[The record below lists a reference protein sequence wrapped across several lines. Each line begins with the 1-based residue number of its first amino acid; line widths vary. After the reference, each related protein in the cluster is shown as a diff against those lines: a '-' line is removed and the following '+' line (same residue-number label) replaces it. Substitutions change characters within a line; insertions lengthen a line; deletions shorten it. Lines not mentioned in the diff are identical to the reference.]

1 MNQSPYDSFDLV
13 NGEVV
18 PLAGANASS
27 ISPVAAPA
35 AKPSRLLTGETTPQP
50 VNPASAD
57 DPVSAI
63 TAVAQE
69 YGVNPHFLLG
79 LAQLETR
86 GGKATVKG
94 QGVDSRN
101 LFNIKDF
108 SKAGTGIRALDK
120 AEGSNDPYRRY
131 DSASDSARD
140 LVRLL
145 GSKRYEGALTAQTP
159 EEFAAA
165 LKRGGYATDPEYV
178 RKLSSTIRGV
188 QAKNGVA
195 AGNPAKTGEAY
206 DWMFNTPD
214 DQLLQSIGMGGSPQI
229 VRPKAQ
235 VQAPENPGFFR
246 GAGDVGLSFLQGAAG
261 SVKSLTDLAG
271 AGNAVSRV
279 LDDTSKEL
287 GKLKSEEAQ
296 QSLAYH
302 QKKIK
307 DAETNGD
314 WKQEIGAYYDMVWDM
329 PGDSLAQ
336 ALGSLITLGAGKTAQ
351 ALKLA
356 LSARKAGMTKEA
368 FLKTVQGVEAAKKAS
383 NLGAGVNLGLGVGQG
398 VGGVKGEQYERTY
411 NAAKEEGLADDEA
424 QALATEAQSYGKGW
438 MQQAAGAALGYAAA
452 KTGPLEKL
460 ASGQTVGAG
469 GVLRRFAGGAAIESA
484 SEGGQGGQARYAGNA
499 AAIDA
504 GVLDES
510 QRFAGVAGT
519 AFSEGLLGGV
529 VGGGAGALGRPDV
542 DPLATTKE
550 AAKKPNSPISRAAVA
565 GQPAKPEQ
573 PSAQAQEADPTFA
586 GMSDS
591 VLLQLQRSLQER
603 EAAGDEDI
611 TDDEIELA
619 QAAKAEYDR
628 RMAAKPPPPPGLGY
642 NPDPL
647 IVFPDGTAGRK
658 GDMERYVASLPE
670 EKRNEA
676 RAKLY
681 GYAPQPTNSP
691 PPAAP
696 AQPAGVSAS
705 GEPQPVQRKPAATI
719 PVRAPS
725 PFDAVPMEQD
735 PAITQQQREDAA
747 KAQERRSKRMAS
759 LRLGAYNKNPMMEF
773 LGRHGLQP
781 ETQNEFA
788 PGTTE
793 RRKASVYGY
802 GPVFRQNG
810 KPLDLLLSNAQDEGF
825 LPPEASE
832 SDLYDLVARA
842 INGER
847 VEPLYKAGSAD
858 DLMQRLAAEREAKE
872 AASYEDFLAQQQALA
887 ADPDYDPFAT
897 FADTENDY
905 DVSDLDS
912 SGYSQAERSL
922 QAEVSALAQAYSQ
935 LGFDADDVLEPLASQ
950 YESNPDEYYAQARQR
965 LTQLIAQAT
974 QPRGNDNLP
983 QDSGEQAQAP
993 IGREAANATS
1003 ADDDALI
1010 DYAIEDDGEPDHF
1023 LQAQTA
1029 RQLREREDA
1038 IAEQTRLNAERQQA
1052 LEAKAQADD
1061 ERKRIEQASVQAA
1074 DTFELGQNALDNLTG
1089 QTDLLAQMP
1098 TAQAESPA
1106 PAATQP
1112 TAQPQDG
1119 DILSDNGKPF
1129 TFEYGAK
1136 LRAKKDGG
1144 EVVQVAGG
1152 YVVRPTQ
1159 GEAMQADPVAG
1170 DKIDDEWTAFSAQS
1184 GTLGIPR
1191 AEMPQVKAQDR
1202 GAMVNFLK
1210 ARGIDSSNEVMPARA
1225 IKPTQAE
1232 FSPAK
1237 VQEAANR
1244 QDGNRSI
1251 IVSADG
1257 YVVDGHHQW
1266 MAQRQK
1272 GEPVKVIKLDQ
1283 PIGDVLQALK
1293 EMPSA
1298 QPEQAQDATL
1308 ANGGYVPAPPEFA
1321 SFEAKTSLLGGNP
1334 DLVDSNGDLGLNER
1348 GEKIARTP
1356 WDKLSQQDR
1365 AMIIGL
1371 SDSRR
1376 ASSDAYNA
1384 KVREQEFQAERRRL
1398 QGDRIIQQANGKP
1411 FKKEAN
1417 AQAKLDEFDLADTH
1431 AIQQVDGGFVLRQMP
1446 PAEQA
1451 ERQRKAEGRES
1462 YTQAQAAVLA
1472 EMGIGESA
1480 DGEID
1485 ATEAQWDEI
1494 HRRVD
1499 QRLKQK
1505 LPAPNPKP
1513 SQPPARTAKQRRD
1526 DAVQTLQETRNSIDA
1541 LLAMYGDGLDPADD
1555 VIEVIQRAASGF
1567 DASEKKKLNRFIK
1580 EFTKP
1585 GKSGTYITNERQF
1598 FDLLPEQFG
1607 AAQWLLSDAIND
1619 LANESPN
1626 QPPPR
1631 TQQEPKI
1638 KKSDAKALFSG
1649 KAMDR
1654 TRKAVPA
1661 DARAMEQF
1669 IADGKEA
1676 EFQRLLSIRQ
1686 TGRDN
1691 LTDEETNQFYDLRT
1705 ERNQAKAAVENAGY
1719 DRVKP
1724 NQPLAQQ
1731 TPAQAATE
1739 NVAQPQSDEEQVAAA
1754 LEYADKLGLTGQERK
1769 DAIVSELAFSWD
1781 MFKDEVAELD
1791 VVKAALRKK
1800 PSRAAKEA
1808 RADQIVKDV
1817 MRQALA
1823 ANRAMEDA
1831 INADDAALTQPT
1843 IDTSAEAKWRNNWGE
1858 AKRTAESLGLP
1869 VKDGKRN
1876 LKLTEM
1882 VPAIEAKLAQ
1892 QDNGKQ
1898 DAGPI
1903 DVQATMQG
1911 AVSVDK
1917 LSREDFDKVAGI
1929 FGIGGSG
1936 KPQPN
1941 TAQDQ
1946 NAKNYAWIEKETG
1959 YAPIRPNG
1967 KPYILKTGV
1976 GKNEPIATSFGAKPS
1991 INDTVRY
1998 FATEEDAANWGRE
2011 NGYAVG
2017 GNPYAKKPS
2026 QPAIDRAA
2034 EVKSQQIRQR
2044 IQEIPDRWASAEKFK
2059 IAENKRNL
2067 ATRPPGWYVFD
2078 ENKYATQ
2085 SGPYR
2090 TKRDAEKSRD
2100 TMVREWAKRKTL
2112 EAELESIAPQ
2122 LQPSTPL
2129 ARAEA
2134 ELADWKA
2141 RRNLPA
2147 NAGNVADVD
2156 KEINRLEQTVAAL
2169 KKIEQGDLAQNP
2181 LMQAAQDSGKLVMAT
2196 VGDKK
2201 QPTQTASKLDAAAAA
2216 LDAEIEAAGAELAAL
2231 FKRKSGQLN
2240 SGVDPE
2246 ILMAGAKLGALYT
2259 AKGVVK
2265 FAQWARAIVS
2275 HMQRLG
2281 VDPDMVK
2288 PALKEIYAATAQR
2301 VDDATFDL
2309 MDDARA
2315 VRGFDLSTL
2324 DAQPDGANEAL
2335 REIDN
2340 AGQIETKGEQDDA
2353 GTAIYEDGAR
2363 PLGAVAAQDGAGA
2376 AGTGSTELRG
2386 PDGQQEGGAA
2396 GGGADDAGVS
2406 KARGRGDRPARAD
2419 SAAPRAGVGTKQAKR
2434 QEKLAREAEQAPEL
2448 HLDASQQIEAAS
2460 PINTPALDF
2469 VIDDSLELGKGSET
2483 VKFRDNLE
2491 AIRTLKKIEAENRR
2505 ASPDEQR
2512 ILARYVGW
2520 GGLKNAFRVAGSKD
2534 GEGVAKGWEARV
2546 AEVEELLTPAEL
2558 RAARNSTTAAHYTS
2572 ETVVKGVWKAVQR
2585 LGFRGG
2591 SVLEPSMGS
2600 GNFLGLMPQAVRGTS
2615 RVVGV
2620 EYDSLTA
2627 RMAQHLY
2634 PNATVLH
2641 SGYQELPMPTNQ
2653 FALAIGNPPFGKE
2666 SLYFRSN
2673 PAVTGMSIHNQ
2684 FFVASL
2690 DALAP
2695 DGIMG
2700 MVVSRYLMD
2709 SQNNAARLAMAERA
2723 EFLGAIRLPDTAFQ
2737 ENARTEVVTDILF
2750 FRKRSAGEVE
2760 LAKVAIDVIKQGGIA
2775 KTDVEKAAAQE
2786 AQRIAAWT
2794 TSEKVANFAN
2804 SGEDI
2809 GVNRYFMRNP
2819 GMVVGRMDASGT
2831 MQARAGLNVKL
2842 DDPSTLPD
2850 RLDAAIQLLPE
2861 FPPKNTVQERTAK
2874 SFEVMATSLR
2884 LAVRHAEPGGITLT
2898 PEGRLKLVVDMDG
2911 GEEMGK
2917 SVLSEV
2923 TLDET
2928 TPYNSDYMLT
2938 PQGKWQRQTD
2948 KVGPDGKPVKVVNKY
2963 GKVTNRNEKEVV
2975 VFERTA
2981 DIPVKDQWGAER
2993 IAMVRAMLPI
3003 RDLMKNQLMLESTD
3017 APPGMMRVNRKRLND
3032 AYDAFVKA
3040 HGPLHGSKS
3049 QNVAMTMPDG
3059 ALALAA
3065 ESARYDGKKMVGYA
3079 KADILQ
3085 RRVVEPPKP
3094 VESVESIADAVA
3106 VSLGETGTIDIDR
3119 IAKLMGTDAGGA
3131 EQLLSEGDSPRA
3143 FFDPELQRW
3152 ESADSYLSGLVR
3164 RKLLAARAAGLD
3176 GNVRALEK
3184 VQPQDWDASQITPN
3198 LGSAWIPSAVYADFL
3213 RHLGYSKSSVSY
3225 SALTNSFT
3233 VSTGGKSSPQWAVA
3247 SSSLEASE
3255 IAERTMN
3262 SKPVKVT
3269 YLDENKKER
3278 VDEEATAE
3286 AQMKA
3291 REIFNEFQDWAYADT
3306 DRREQL
3312 VRIFNEKYNTRVTRQ
3327 RDGSHLKLPGKVP
3340 DTVIKM
3346 RRHQMNAIWRGI
3358 TDRSV
3363 LYDHVVGAGKTF
3375 TAIARI
3381 MERRRMGLSRKPMVV
3396 VPNHLVEQWANDVL
3410 KLYPGANVLA
3420 AGKADFEKSNRR
3432 RLFARIASG
3441 DYDMV
3446 IMGHSSFGFISLD
3459 PSTEERY
3466 LDDEL
3471 RAAVAAVKEAEEVAR
3486 EEGYSGFRKPFGV
3499 AEAERLVKRITER
3512 MDKLRDG
3519 KRDRLLTFEEMGVDD
3534 LTIDESHEFK
3544 NLAYSSRLSKV
3555 AGMGN
3560 KTGSS
3565 KATDL
3570 HLKIR
3575 SLNDR
3580 AGTSVAFLTGTPISN
3595 SVSEMFLIL
3604 KNLTPK
3610 ELKEMGMDN
3619 FDAWRTLYA
3628 SVGTAYEPTE
3638 SGSLKEVT
3646 RLGREWTNMRSL
3658 MDLYY
3663 SVSDAVT
3670 MDDIKA
3676 AYAEENPGSKFP
3688 IPEVR
3693 SAVEGNGDREMVV
3706 IKPTPEQRVL
3716 LRDVVS
3722 GFNGLPFIQDPK
3734 DRNKERLRLMD
3745 RARKVSLD
3753 VRAVDP
3759 RAQVEDPTAGK
3770 IGAVVKNV
3778 ARIYRQWDADRGTQI
3793 VFLDRS
3799 VPSAKGDDKKVK
3811 DYDALVQRRT
3821 QAINDGNDAEASRIE
3836 DELEKFNASEIEE
3849 LRNALAGGWNAYAE
3863 IKRQLVAQ
3871 GVPEN
3876 EIRFVQ
3882 EANTDDQKM
3891 ALFGLV
3897 KSGKVRVLIG
3907 STPRMGAG
3915 TNVQDRLVALH
3926 HVDVTWKPSDIEQRE
3941 GRIVRQGNLFATPT
3955 IDGKPNPMYRPGFAV
3970 DVMAYATEMTVDAK
3984 MWSLNATKLK
3994 AINGVRKYDGAFNM
4008 EFEDEESAS
4017 MAEMAALATGNPLMI
4032 ERVVL
4037 DGDIKKLE
4045 MAQRSFNRRIGAM
4058 RDRLSKA
4065 VSAINNNPQAIA
4077 DSRAFAQEVQ
4087 YGQDRAMER
4096 ILERSITV
4104 QGKTYRSKQSAQE
4117 AMQAEIA
4124 AIRGDNEKARFSIE
4138 VDGENLTSMDA
4149 INNAIN
4155 DAFGHPEMD
4164 VQVDGVTHANTYNA
4178 GKAIFEKTKGLGDT
4192 YTIDGIVVNGVAVEI
4207 DVQPFSREYVAE
4219 FVALDRNGKE
4229 MASYRNYIK
4238 GPLSAQLARNGLEDL
4253 KERLN
4258 PEAHI
4263 QHAKYLSDKMD
4274 KAKAEVGELERLAAE
4289 TFPQAEELQAKRARL
4304 NEVVSVLS
4312 AQSEASRREAKND
4325 DAPVENGF
4333 ERQVR
4338 YSRNARTA
4346 AGLPTAQVEAVVR
4359 QLQSGWSNAP
4369 AVVVAQDLQDPRVP
4383 QAVRDENARQVTAGA
4398 EGAPEG
4404 FIHGETV
4411 YLVASQ
4417 MGSPADA
4424 ARVLL
4429 HETLGHYGLRG
4440 VFGDALSPIL
4450 RDLAS
4455 KRRREVVE
4463 MAVRYGLVPDT
4474 VASNASVATIYQAM
4488 TPAQREQAAE
4498 EVLAYMAQNQP
4509 ELGFVRRA
4517 IAAIRQWLK
4526 STFPTLGE
4534 RLALTDGD
4542 IVANYI
4548 LPARAFVESGR
4559 PRVQAH
4565 RTAKAQSNLMDVLA
4579 ALDESGVVDINC

>member
-1 MNQSPYDSFDLV
+1 MAQNIFSR
-13 NGEVV
+13 
-18 PLAGANASS
+18 LAQQTLSTAT
-27 ISPVAAPA
+27 APA
-35 AKPSRLLTGETTPQP
+35 GGGTAGD
-50 VNPASAD
+50 D
-57 DPVSAI
+57 DPTSAI

-120 AEGSNDPYRRY
+120 MEGSNDRYRQY
-131 DSASDSARD
+131 SSHDESVVD
-140 LVRLL
+140 LVDLL
-145 GSKRYEGALTAQTP
+145 GRKYPGALEAKTP
-159 EEFAAA
+159 EEFAAE
-165 LKRGGYATDPEYV
+165 LKRGGYATDPDYV
-178 RKLSSTIRGV
+178 RKLSSTIRSV
-188 QAKNGVA
+188 QAKGGAPAPAPAQQWDQGARYVPMEQLMPGGPPA
-195 AGNPAKTGEAY
+195 HNPNK
-206 DWMFNTPD
+206 NPD
-214 DQLLQSIGMGGSPQI
+214 FL
-229 VRPKAQ
+229 
-235 VQAPENPGFFR
+235 R

-261 SVKSLTDLAG
+261 SVKSVTDLAG
-271 AGNAVSRV
+271 AGNAVSRG
-279 LDDTSKEL
+279 LDDFSKDL

-302 QKKIK
+302 QQKIK

-314 WKQEIGAYYDMVWDM
+314 WKQEIAAYADMVWDM
-329 PGDSLAQ
+329 PADSLAQ
-336 ALGSLITLGAGKTAQ
+336 ALGSLITLGAGKAAQ
-351 ALKLA
+351 AVKLA
-356 LSARKAGMTKEA
+356 SSARKAGMTKEA
-368 FLKTVQGVEAAKKAS
+368 FLKTAQGVEAAKKAS

-469 GVLRRFAGGAAIESA
+469 GVLRRLAGGAGIEGA
-484 SEGGQGGQARYAGNA
+484 TEGLQGGQARYAGNT

-519 AFSEGLLGGV
+519 AFSEGWLGGM

-542 DPLATTKE
+542 DPLAATKE

-565 GQPAKPEQ
+565 GQPAEQ
-573 PSAQAQEADPTFA
+573 NSEESAADPFFK
-586 GMSDS
+586 GMSDET
-591 VLLQLQRSLQER
+591 LLLIQRHLQARQ
-603 EAAGDEDI
+603 AAGDEDI
-611 TDDEIELA
+611 DDDDTEMA
-619 QAAKAEYDR
+619 QAAKAEYER

-658 GDMERYVASLPE
+658 GEMERYVASLPE

-681 GYAPQPTNSP
+681 GYAPQPANSP

-696 AQPAGVSAS
+696 AQTAGVFVS
-705 GEPQPVQRKPAATI
+705 EEVQPTTAKAQPAITVDLNPA
-719 PVRAPS
+719 PRAPS
-725 PFDAVPMEQD
+725 PFDAVPLEQD

-747 KAQERRSKRMAS
+747 KAQERRRKGMAV

-773 LGRHGLQP
+773 LARHGLQP

-793 RRKASVYGY
+793 RRKAAVFGY

-825 LPPEASE
+825 LPPDASE

-858 DLMQRLAAEREAKE
+858 ALMQRLAAEREAKE

-905 DVSDLDS
+905 DVSDLDN
-912 SGYSQAERSL
+912 SGYSQAEKSL

-935 LGFDADDVLEPLASQ
+935 LGFDADDVLEPLAIQ

-1010 DYAIEDDGEPDHF
+1010 DYAIEDDGEPDYF

-1029 RQLREREDA
+1029 RQLREREEA
-1038 IAEQTRLNAERQQA
+1038 IAEQARLNAERQQA
-1052 LEAKAQADD
+1052 LEAKAQAND

-1089 QTDLLAQMP
+1089 QADLLAQMP

-1119 DILSDNGKPF
+1119 DIPSDNGQPF

-1136 LRAKKDGG
+1136 LRAKKEGG
-1144 EVVQVAGG
+1144 EVVKVAGG
-1152 YVVRPTQ
+1152 WAVRPKQ
-1159 GEAMQADPVAG
+1159 GEAKQADPVAG
-1170 DKIDDEWTAFSAQS
+1170 DKINDEWTAFSEQS
-1184 GTLGIPR
+1184 GTLGVPR

-1237 VQEAANR
+1237 VQEAAAR
-1244 QDGNRSI
+1244 TDGDRSI

-1266 MAQRQK
+1266 LAQRQK

-1293 EMPSA
+1293 GMPSA
-1298 QPEQAQDATL
+1298 QPEQARDGATRAQQVQATTQDVAPQTTQEQQDAILTNSL
-1308 ANGGYVPAPPEFA
+1308 PTDTAFKPGKGKAGTGKWIA
-1321 SFEAKTSLLGGNP
+1321 SAGDVSGN
-1334 DLVDSNGDLGLNER
+1334 
-1348 GEKIARTP
+1348 
-1356 WDKLSQQDR
+1356 
-1365 AMIIGL
+1365 L
-1371 SDSRR
+1371 SDSI
-1376 ASSDAYNA
+1376 ADAA
-1384 KVREQEFQAERRRL
+1384 KSLAQFINAERERT
-1398 QGDRIIQQANGKP
+1398 DK
-1411 FKKEAN
+1411 
-1417 AQAKLDEFDLADTH
+1417 D
-1431 AIQQVDGGFVLRQMP
+1431 
-1446 PAEQA
+1446 A
-1451 ERQRKAEGRES
+1451 ERKALAES
-1462 YTQAQAAVLA
+1462 VATKLKNGEQPTDVELRNLFGLEPGQSYVDQAAVGDFLV
-1472 EMGIGESA
+1472 EHMGVPRNKIRESL
-1480 DGEID
+1480 G
-1485 ATEAQWDEI
+1485 
-1494 HRRVD
+1494 V
-1499 QRLKQK
+1499 
-1505 LPAPNPKP
+1505 
-1513 SQPPARTAKQRRD
+1513 
-1526 DAVQTLQETRNSIDA
+1526 
-1541 LLAMYGDGLDPADD
+1541 
-1555 VIEVIQRAASGF
+1555 AASSYTADTGT
-1567 DASEKKKLNRFIK
+1567 KYPTVLPRKLH
-1580 EFTKP
+1580 
-1585 GKSGTYITNERQF
+1585 
-1598 FDLLPEQFG
+1598 LAFG
-1607 AAQWLLSDAIND
+1607 AAAVPEVGASAQVPPKWKKLMDTKAEEGNADFLDSVVQNNATKNPHVSAYAQGLLDKVKTKAEPTQAAGDTLATPEKMTSQDFDVWIREHAAKQTEQFKEDLYFDRGDEGVGYIHLSGEIARRPTNWAGSAQDPVDNRDMRTVFRTDGGKLVWWDVDSQQVYETNKDDTRLDLRIPEPVPAQPRVAQEVTVTKDGEDYTVTFDYPLSTISDEAFEDNLREYGVPVSLKPEFNKLRDRVRPI
-1619 LANESPN
+1619 A
-1626 QPPPR
+1626 
-1631 TQQEPKI
+1631 
-1638 KKSDAKALFSG
+1638 G
-1649 KAMDR
+1649 KAAP
-1654 TRKAVPA
+1654 T
-1661 DARAMEQF
+1661 QS
-1669 IADGKEA
+1669 G
-1676 EFQRLLSIRQ
+1676 SQ
-1686 TGRDN
+1686 T
-1691 LTDEETNQFYDLRT
+1691 Q
-1705 ERNQAKAAVENAGY
+1705 
-1719 DRVKP
+1719 
-1724 NQPLAQQ
+1724 
-1731 TPAQAATE
+1731 
-1739 NVAQPQSDEEQVAAA
+1739 
-1754 LEYADKLGLTGQERK
+1754 
-1769 DAIVSELAFSWD
+1769 
-1781 MFKDEVAELD
+1781 
-1791 VVKAALRKK
+1791 
-1800 PSRAAKEA
+1800 
-1808 RADQIVKDV
+1808 
-1817 MRQALA
+1817 
-1823 ANRAMEDA
+1823 
-1831 INADDAALTQPT
+1831 DDSLPT
-1843 IDTSAEAKWRNNWGE
+1843 IDTSPNAKWRNNWGE

-1869 VKDGKRN
+1869 IKDGKRN

-1892 QDNGKQ
+1892 QDG
-1898 DAGPI
+1898 APL

-1946 NAKNYAWIEKETG
+1946 NAKNYAWLEKETG
-1959 YAPIRPNG
+1959 YAPMRPNG

-2017 GNPYAKKPS
+2017 GNPYAK
-2026 QPAIDRAA
+2026 
-2034 EVKSQQIRQR
+2034 
-2044 IQEIPDRWASAEKFK
+2044 
-2059 IAENKRNL
+2059 N
-2067 ATRPPGWYVFD
+2067 T
-2078 ENKYATQ
+2078 T
-2085 SGPYR
+2085 
-2090 TKRDAEKSRD
+2090 
-2100 TMVREWAKRKTL
+2100 
-2112 EAELESIAPQ
+2112 
-2122 LQPSTPL
+2122 QPSTPL
-2129 ARAEA
+2129 ASAEA

-2156 KEINRLEQTVAAL
+2156 KEINRLEQTVVAL

-2335 REIDN
+2335 RQIDN

-2353 GTAIYEDGAR
+2353 GTAIYADGAQ
-2363 PLGAVAAQDGAGA
+2363 PLGAVAAQDDARA
-2376 AGTGSTELRG
+2376 ARSGSTELRG

-2396 GGGADDAGVS
+2396 GGGADDGRVS

-2434 QEKLAREAEQAPEL
+2434 QEKLARDAEQAPEL
-2448 HLDASQQIEAAS
+2448 HLSPSQQIEAAA
-2460 PINTPALDF
+2460 PINVPALDF
-2469 VIDDSLELGKGSET
+2469 VIDESLNLGKGSEA

-2641 SGYQELPMPTNQ
+2641 SGYQELPMPNNQ

-2709 SQNNAARLAMAERA
+2709 AQNNAARLAMAERA

-2750 FRKRSAGEVE
+2750 FRKRSAGEAE
-2760 LAKVAIDVIKQGGIA
+2760 LA
-2775 KTDVEKAAAQE
+2775 EKAIERIKKGAVVDLVALDDKAVADE
-2786 AQRIAAWT
+2786 MRRIAAWT
-2794 TSEKVANFAN
+2794 TSEKVTNFAN

-2809 GVNRYFMRNP
+2809 GVNRYFLRNP
-2819 GMVVGRMDASGT
+2819 GMVVGRMDASST
-2831 MQARAGLNVKL
+2831 MQARVGLNVKL
-2842 DDPSTLPD
+2842 DDPRTLPD
-2850 RLDAAIQLLPE
+2850 RLDAAIRLLPE
-2861 FPPKNTVQERTAK
+2861 LQPKNTVQERTAK

-2884 LAVRHAEPGGITLT
+2884 LAVRRAEPGSITMT
-2898 PEGRLKLVVDMDG
+2898 PEGQLKLVVDMDG

-2975 VFERTA
+2975 VFGRTA
-2981 DIPVKDQWGAER
+2981 DIPAKDQWGAER

-3003 RDLMKNQLMLESTD
+3003 RDLMKRQLMLESTD
-3017 APPGMMRVNRKRLND
+3017 APPGMLSVNRKRLNE

-3049 QNVAMTMPDG
+3049 QNTAMTMPDG

-3065 ESARYDGKKMVGYA
+3065 ESAKYDGKKMVDYA

-3233 VSTGGKSSPQWAVA
+3233 VSTNGKSSPQWAVA

-3269 YLDENKKER
+3269 YLDEDKKER

-3410 KLYPGANVLA
+3410 QLYPGANVLA

-3446 IMGHSSFGFISLD
+3446 IIGHSSFGFISLD
-3459 PSTEERY
+3459 PATEERY

-3471 RAAVAAVKEAEEVAR
+3471 RAAVAAVKEAEEAAQ

-3519 KRDRLLTFEEMGVDD
+3519 RRDRLLTFEEMGVDD

-3575 SLNDR
+3575 SLNER

-3670 MDDIKA
+3670 MDDIKS

-3716 LRDVVS
+3716 LRDIVS

-3770 IGAVVKNV
+3770 IGAVVNNV

-3821 QAINDGNDAEASRIE
+3821 QAINDGNDAEASRVE

-4124 AIRGDNEKARFSIE
+4124 AMRGDNEKARFSIE

-4178 GKAIFEKTKGLGDT
+4178 GKAIFEKTKGLGET
-4192 YTIDGIVVNGVAVEI
+4192 YTIDGIVINGVAVEI
-4207 DVQPFSREYVAE
+4207 DVRPFSREYVAE

-4258 PEAHI
+4258 PEVHI

-4346 AGLPTAQVEAVVR
+4346 TGLPTAQVEAVVR
-4359 QLQSGWSNAP
+4359 QLQSGWNNAP
-4369 AVVVAQDLQDPRVP
+4369 AVVVVQDLQDPRVP
-4383 QAVRDENARQVTAGA
+4383 QVVRDENTRQVAAGA
-4398 EGAPEG
+4398 QGVPDG

-4417 MGSPADA
+4417 IGSPADA

-4440 VFGDALSPIL
+4440 VFGDTLSPIL

-4455 KRRREVVE
+4455 KRRREVVT
-4463 MAVRYGLVPDT
+4463 MAIRQGLKPDT
-4474 VASNASVATIYQAM
+4474 VADNASVADIYQAM

-4509 ELGFVRRA
+4509 ELGFVQRA
-4517 IAAIRQWLK
+4517 VAAIRKWLK
-4526 STFPTLGE
+4526 STFPALGE

-4542 IVANYI
+4542 IVSNYI

-4559 PRVQAH
+4559 PRMQAH

>member
-1 MNQSPYDSFDLV
+1 MIDAWNSGQRWFDV
-13 NGEVV
+13 
-18 PLAGANASS
+18 
-27 ISPVAAPA
+27 
-35 AKPSRLLTGETTPQP
+35 KPDTETITTQTEPQ
-50 VNPASAD
+50 
-57 DPVSAI
+57 
-63 TAVAQE
+63 
-69 YGVNPHFLLG
+69 
-79 LAQLETR
+79 
-86 GGKATVKG
+86 
-94 QGVDSRN
+94 
-101 LFNIKDF
+101 
-108 SKAGTGIRALDK
+108 
-120 AEGSNDPYRRY
+120 
-131 DSASDSARD
+131 
-140 LVRLL
+140 
-145 GSKRYEGALTAQTP
+145 
-159 EEFAAA
+159 
-165 LKRGGYATDPEYV
+165 
-178 RKLSSTIRGV
+178 
-188 QAKNGVA
+188 
-195 AGNPAKTGEAY
+195 
-206 DWMFNTPD
+206 
-214 DQLLQSIGMGGSPQI
+214 
-229 VRPKAQ
+229 
-235 VQAPENPGFFR
+235 
-246 GAGDVGLSFLQGAAG
+246 
-261 SVKSLTDLAG
+261 
-271 AGNAVSRV
+271 
-279 LDDTSKEL
+279 
-287 GKLKSEEAQ
+287 AQ
-296 QSLAYH
+296 Q
-302 QKKIK
+302 
-307 DAETNGD
+307 
-314 WKQEIGAYYDMVWDM
+314 
-329 PGDSLAQ
+329 P
-336 ALGSLITLGAGKTAQ
+336 
-351 ALKLA
+351 
-356 LSARKAGMTKEA
+356 
-368 FLKTVQGVEAAKKAS
+368 
-383 NLGAGVNLGLGVGQG
+383 
-398 VGGVKGEQYERTY
+398 
-411 NAAKEEGLADDEA
+411 
-424 QALATEAQSYGKGW
+424 
-438 MQQAAGAALGYAAA
+438 
-452 KTGPLEKL
+452 
-460 ASGQTVGAG
+460 
-469 GVLRRFAGGAAIESA
+469 
-484 SEGGQGGQARYAGNA
+484 
-499 AAIDA
+499 
-504 GVLDES
+504 
-510 QRFAGVAGT
+510 
-519 AFSEGLLGGV
+519 
-529 VGGGAGALGRPDV
+529 
-542 DPLATTKE
+542 
-550 AAKKPNSPISRAAVA
+550 
-565 GQPAKPEQ
+565 
-573 PSAQAQEADPTFA
+573 
-586 GMSDS
+586 
-591 VLLQLQRSLQER
+591 
-603 EAAGDEDI
+603 
-611 TDDEIELA
+611 
-619 QAAKAEYDR
+619 
-628 RMAAKPPPPPGLGY
+628 
-642 NPDPL
+642 
-647 IVFPDGTAGRK
+647 
-658 GDMERYVASLPE
+658 
-670 EKRNEA
+670 
-676 RAKLY
+676 
-681 GYAPQPTNSP
+681 
-691 PPAAP
+691 
-696 AQPAGVSAS
+696 
-705 GEPQPVQRKPAATI
+705 
-719 PVRAPS
+719 
-725 PFDAVPMEQD
+725 
-735 PAITQQQREDAA
+735 
-747 KAQERRSKRMAS
+747 
-759 LRLGAYNKNPMMEF
+759 
-773 LGRHGLQP
+773 
-781 ETQNEFA
+781 
-788 PGTTE
+788 
-793 RRKASVYGY
+793 
-802 GPVFRQNG
+802 
-810 KPLDLLLSNAQDEGF
+810 
-825 LPPEASE
+825 
-832 SDLYDLVARA
+832 
-842 INGER
+842 
-847 VEPLYKAGSAD
+847 
-858 DLMQRLAAEREAKE
+858 
-872 AASYEDFLAQQQALA
+872 
-887 ADPDYDPFAT
+887 
-897 FADTENDY
+897 
-905 DVSDLDS
+905 
-912 SGYSQAERSL
+912 
-922 QAEVSALAQAYSQ
+922 
-935 LGFDADDVLEPLASQ
+935 
-950 YESNPDEYYAQARQR
+950 
-965 LTQLIAQAT
+965 
-974 QPRGNDNLP
+974 
-983 QDSGEQAQAP
+983 
-993 IGREAANATS
+993 
-1003 ADDDALI
+1003 
-1010 DYAIEDDGEPDHF
+1010 
-1023 LQAQTA
+1023 
-1029 RQLREREDA
+1029 
-1038 IAEQTRLNAERQQA
+1038 
-1052 LEAKAQADD
+1052 
-1061 ERKRIEQASVQAA
+1061 
-1074 DTFELGQNALDNLTG
+1074 
-1089 QTDLLAQMP
+1089 
-1098 TAQAESPA
+1098 
-1106 PAATQP
+1106 
-1112 TAQPQDG
+1112 
-1119 DILSDNGKPF
+1119 
-1129 TFEYGAK
+1129 
-1136 LRAKKDGG
+1136 
-1144 EVVQVAGG
+1144 
-1152 YVVRPTQ
+1152 
-1159 GEAMQADPVAG
+1159 
-1170 DKIDDEWTAFSAQS
+1170 
-1184 GTLGIPR
+1184 
-1191 AEMPQVKAQDR
+1191 
-1202 GAMVNFLK
+1202 
-1210 ARGIDSSNEVMPARA
+1210 
-1225 IKPTQAE
+1225 
-1232 FSPAK
+1232 
-1237 VQEAANR
+1237 
-1244 QDGNRSI
+1244 
-1251 IVSADG
+1251 
-1257 YVVDGHHQW
+1257 
-1266 MAQRQK
+1266 
-1272 GEPVKVIKLDQ
+1272 
-1283 PIGDVLQALK
+1283 
-1293 EMPSA
+1293 
-1298 QPEQAQDATL
+1298 
-1308 ANGGYVPAPPEFA
+1308 
-1321 SFEAKTSLLGGNP
+1321 
-1334 DLVDSNGDLGLNER
+1334 
-1348 GEKIARTP
+1348 
-1356 WDKLSQQDR
+1356 
-1365 AMIIGL
+1365 
-1371 SDSRR
+1371 
-1376 ASSDAYNA
+1376 
-1384 KVREQEFQAERRRL
+1384 
-1398 QGDRIIQQANGKP
+1398 
-1411 FKKEAN
+1411 
-1417 AQAKLDEFDLADTH
+1417 
-1431 AIQQVDGGFVLRQMP
+1431 
-1446 PAEQA
+1446 
-1451 ERQRKAEGRES
+1451 
-1462 YTQAQAAVLA
+1462 
-1472 EMGIGESA
+1472 
-1480 DGEID
+1480 
-1485 ATEAQWDEI
+1485 
-1494 HRRVD
+1494 
-1499 QRLKQK
+1499 
-1505 LPAPNPKP
+1505 
-1513 SQPPARTAKQRRD
+1513 
-1526 DAVQTLQETRNSIDA
+1526 
-1541 LLAMYGDGLDPADD
+1541 
-1555 VIEVIQRAASGF
+1555 
-1567 DASEKKKLNRFIK
+1567 
-1580 EFTKP
+1580 
-1585 GKSGTYITNERQF
+1585 
-1598 FDLLPEQFG
+1598 
-1607 AAQWLLSDAIND
+1607 
-1619 LANESPN
+1619 
-1626 QPPPR
+1626 
-1631 TQQEPKI
+1631 
-1638 KKSDAKALFSG
+1638 
-1649 KAMDR
+1649 
-1654 TRKAVPA
+1654 
-1661 DARAMEQF
+1661 
-1669 IADGKEA
+1669 
-1676 EFQRLLSIRQ
+1676 
-1686 TGRDN
+1686 
-1691 LTDEETNQFYDLRT
+1691 
-1705 ERNQAKAAVENAGY
+1705 
-1719 DRVKP
+1719 
-1724 NQPLAQQ
+1724 
-1731 TPAQAATE
+1731 
-1739 NVAQPQSDEEQVAAA
+1739 
-1754 LEYADKLGLTGQERK
+1754 
-1769 DAIVSELAFSWD
+1769 
-1781 MFKDEVAELD
+1781 
-1791 VVKAALRKK
+1791 
-1800 PSRAAKEA
+1800 
-1808 RADQIVKDV
+1808 
-1817 MRQALA
+1817 
-1823 ANRAMEDA
+1823 
-1831 INADDAALTQPT
+1831 TQPT
-1843 IDTSAEAKWRNNWGE
+1843 IDTSPNAKWRNNWGE

-1869 VKDGKRN
+1869 IKDGKRN

-1892 QDNGKQ
+1892 QDG
-1898 DAGPI
+1898 APL

-1959 YAPIRPNG
+1959 YAPMRPNG

-2017 GNPYAKKPS
+2017 GNPYAK
-2026 QPAIDRAA
+2026 
-2034 EVKSQQIRQR
+2034 
-2044 IQEIPDRWASAEKFK
+2044 
-2059 IAENKRNL
+2059 N
-2067 ATRPPGWYVFD
+2067 T
-2078 ENKYATQ
+2078 T
-2085 SGPYR
+2085 
-2090 TKRDAEKSRD
+2090 
-2100 TMVREWAKRKTL
+2100 
-2112 EAELESIAPQ
+2112 
-2122 LQPSTPL
+2122 QPSTPL

-2169 KKIEQGDLAQNP
+2169 KQVEGAGKAD
-2181 LMQAAQDSGKLVMAT
+2181 AA
-2196 VGDKK
+2196 
-2201 QPTQTASKLDAAAAA
+2201 PTQVGGKFAKYQD
-2216 LDAEIEAAGAELAAL
+2216 EAASYG
-2231 FKRKSGQLN
+2231 
-2240 SGVDPE
+2240 
-2246 ILMAGAKLGALYT
+2246 YT
-2259 AKGVVK
+2259 
-2265 FAQWARAIVS
+2265 I
-2275 HMQRLG
+2275 
-2281 VDPDMVK
+2281 
-2288 PALKEIYAATAQR
+2288 
-2301 VDDATFDL
+2301 
-2309 MDDARA
+2309 
-2315 VRGFDLSTL
+2315 
-2324 DAQPDGANEAL
+2324 QPDGAIFKGEKNTRVTIKEKAGRLRAEAASGQVL
-2335 REIDN
+2335 FTGPATPQGLSNFLTSYWYATRQQPATAAKSDSLDLDAMFDEVLAEEVAKDAVGNVQSTSQPDPLDYTPKQYADAWFKWVAQDTGTPLAEVRHYYGSEAGLKDVEQQWVDAVLKAANDGQVLPIKTIDKLLEVRPN
-2340 AGQIETKGEQDDA
+2340 ARIPEGATPSGYQRPEARKAEKEEAAARKPIQRTAGQAAKSAATNTAAALANAIDGLGALFGGNGKLGSGLSFDEQTYAKAKPLFQAAVANLGDAGKDLKEAMRAVVRMVLDKFGAQTAQNMKPYVVQFVRDMENATTTQPQGEQGNA
-2353 GTAIYEDGAR
+2353 GTAIYADGAQ
-2363 PLGAVAAQDGAGA
+2363 PLGAVAAQDDARA

-2396 GGGADDAGVS
+2396 GGGADDGRVS

-2627 RMAQHLY
+2627 RMAQQLY

-2709 SQNNAARLAMAERA
+2709 AQNNAARLAMAERA

-2760 LAKVAIDVIKQGGIA
+2760 LTKVAIDVIKQGGIA

-2861 FPPKNTVQERTAK
+2861 LPPKNTVQERTAK

-2884 LAVRHAEPGGITLT
+2884 LAVRRAEPGGITLT
-2898 PEGRLKLVVDMDG
+2898 PEGQLKLVVDMDG

-2923 TLDET
+2923 VLDET

-2975 VFERTA
+2975 VFGRTA

-3040 HGPLHGSKS
+3040 HGPLHGTKS

-3065 ESARYDGKKMVGYA
+3065 ERAQYDGKKMVGYT
-3079 KADILQ
+3079 KADILE

-3233 VSTGGKSSPQWAVA
+3233 VSTNGKSSPQWAVA

-3269 YLDENKKER
+3269 YLDEDKKER

-3410 KLYPGANVLA
+3410 KLYPGANILA

-3519 KRDRLLTFEEMGVDD
+3519 RRDRLLTFEEMGVDD

-3544 NLAYSSRLSKV
+3544 NLAYSSRLSNV

-3676 AYAEENPGSKFP
+3676 AYAEENSGSKFP

-3770 IGAVVKNV
+3770 IGAVVNNV

-3849 LRNALAGGWNAYAE
+3849 LRNAMAGGWNAYAE

-4117 AMQAEIA
+4117 A
-4124 AIRGDNEKARFSIE
+4124 
-4138 VDGENLTSMDA
+4138 
-4149 INNAIN
+4149 
-4155 DAFGHPEMD
+4155 
-4164 VQVDGVTHANTYNA
+4164 
-4178 GKAIFEKTKGLGDT
+4178 
-4192 YTIDGIVVNGVAVEI
+4192 
-4207 DVQPFSREYVAE
+4207 
-4219 FVALDRNGKE
+4219 
-4229 MASYRNYIK
+4229 
-4238 GPLSAQLARNGLEDL
+4238 
-4253 KERLN
+4253 
-4258 PEAHI
+4258 
-4263 QHAKYLSDKMD
+4263 
-4274 KAKAEVGELERLAAE
+4274 
-4289 TFPQAEELQAKRARL
+4289 
-4304 NEVVSVLS
+4304 
-4312 AQSEASRREAKND
+4312 
-4325 DAPVENGF
+4325 
-4333 ERQVR
+4333 
-4338 YSRNARTA
+4338 
-4346 AGLPTAQVEAVVR
+4346 
-4359 QLQSGWSNAP
+4359 
-4369 AVVVAQDLQDPRVP
+4369 
-4383 QAVRDENARQVTAGA
+4383 
-4398 EGAPEG
+4398 
-4404 FIHGETV
+4404 
-4411 YLVASQ
+4411 
-4417 MGSPADA
+4417 
-4424 ARVLL
+4424 
-4429 HETLGHYGLRG
+4429 
-4440 VFGDALSPIL
+4440 
-4450 RDLAS
+4450 
-4455 KRRREVVE
+4455 
-4463 MAVRYGLVPDT
+4463 
-4474 VASNASVATIYQAM
+4474 
-4488 TPAQREQAAE
+4488 
-4498 EVLAYMAQNQP
+4498 
-4509 ELGFVRRA
+4509 
-4517 IAAIRQWLK
+4517 
-4526 STFPTLGE
+4526 
-4534 RLALTDGD
+4534 
-4542 IVANYI
+4542 
-4548 LPARAFVESGR
+4548 
-4559 PRVQAH
+4559 
-4565 RTAKAQSNLMDVLA
+4565 
-4579 ALDESGVVDINC
+4579 